1 MIFKLFFYD
10 NLLTLEDIM
19 KRREFLIASLVA
31 PGAFLLKGCG
41 GSGGISMVSSSGI
54 SAPAKFIKQLLIP
67 SEINPDIIDNKKTF
81 DLDIRPGQHTFFDG
95 MLTDTYCVDVT
106 GGNNQYLAPTLRMRN
121 GDNVQINYANN
132 LGEETTM
139 HGHGMHVPADMD
151 GGPHQK
157 IAAGGTWEAIYTV
170 KQKSC
175 TNWYHPHLMGTTAQ
189 HVYKGLTGLIIIE
202 DSESDTLDL
211 PKTYGVDDIPLIIQ
225 DRVFDGSGQLDYS
238 PSTMEI
244 MHGHKGDMFMINGV
258 ITPFVSVEA
267 KQIRFRILN
276 ASNSRIYNFV
286 LDTGKTFTQI
296 ATDNAFLES
305 GVSLTSLRLSPSER
319 AEIVV
324 DFSSNA
330 DQSFILKDL
339 DSGAELMKINVDK
352 PLVTA
357 TTTMPSALTTLT
369 KFAYDS
375 STTTRSF
382 VLDSDGPGLLQI
394 NGVSMDMAIINE
406 RIPVDQ
412 IEVWEVTNNMPMA
425 HNFHIHATHFWVIE
439 RDGSSANVP
448 SNEQGYKDVVRID
461 GGKSLKF
468 VVKMVDY
475 VDSNNPYM
483 FHCHILEHEDAGM
496 MGQFIVE

>member
-1 MIFKLFFYD
+1 MTFKLCFYED
-10 NLLTLEDIM
+10 LLNLKDIM

-41 GSGGISMVSSSGI
+41 GSGGINMVSSSGI

-157 IAAGGTWEAIYTV
+157 ITAGGAWEAIYTV

-475 VDSNNPYM
+475 VDSDNPYM

>member
-1 MIFKLFFYD
+1 
-10 NLLTLEDIM
+10 M

-41 GSGGISMVSSSGI
+41 GGGGINMVSSSGI
-54 SAPAKFIKQLLIP
+54 SAPTKFIKQLLIP
-67 SEINPDIIDNKKTF
+67 GEINPVSINNKKTF
-81 DLDIRPGQHTFFDG
+81 DLDIRPGQHAFFDG
-95 MLTDTYCVDVT
+95 MLTDTYCADVT

-286 LDTGKTFTQI
+286 LDTGKAFTQI

-382 VLDSDGPGLLQI
+382 VLDGDGPGLLQI

-406 RIPVDQ
+406 RILVDQ

-475 VDSNNPYM
+475 VDSDNPYM